1 MFKGP
6 LVYAAALLAGVL
18 LVMSFLIVAFPD
30 SIETLGIIAGI
41 AAIAVVAVLFAIL
54 MKTRKGAL

>member
-18 LVMSFLIVAFPD
+18 LVMSFLIAAFPD
-30 SIETLGIIAGI
+30 SIEVLGIIAGI